1 MRSFRFAAM
10 GSEAH
15 VLLPSDRGDAITP
28 VRELFAD
35 WEARLSRFLPDSE
48 LSRLNTRAG
57 EPVVVGRLLF
67 DAIWTAVAA
76 ARATDGIFDPT
87 LLPQLRRIG
96 YAESFD
102 RMSESVAA
110 VDAAPAAGGDWR
122 NIVLDR
128 RSRTVVLPPGCALD
142 LGGIAKGMVAD
153 AALDS
158 VKARGVGAALV
169 SAGGDLCVFGLPPA
183 ARAWQVLVGDD
194 STGDVVPLVRGAL
207 ATSGSTRRAWLQG
220 GGIARHHLLDP
231 RTGEPAA
238 SGLSEVTVAAS
249 TCEAAEVAATVAFA
263 LGPRLGAEFLSARRL
278 AGRLTHEDGTI
289 STVGPWP
296 RRVSTAA

>member
-35 WEARLSRFLPDSE
+35 WEARLSRFLLDSE
-48 LSRLNTRAG
+48 LSRLNARAG

-67 DAIWTAVAA
+67 EAVWAGVAA

-96 YAESFD
+96 YAEPFD
-102 RMSESVAA
+102 RMPQTVPA
-110 VDAAPAAGGDWR
+110 VDAAPRAGGDWR

-142 LGGIAKGMVAD
+142 LGGIAKGMAAD
-153 AALDS
+153 AALGV
-158 VKARGVGAALV
+158 VKARGVSTALV
-169 SAGGDLCVFGLPPA
+169 SAGGDLGVLGLPPDT
-183 ARAWQVLVGDD
+183 RAWQVLVGED

-207 ATSGSTRRAWLQG
+207 ATSGSARRAWLQG
-220 GGIARHHLLDP
+220 GAPRHHLLDS
-231 RTGEPAA
+231 RTGEPAT
-238 SGLSEVTVAAS
+238 SGLREVTVAAS
-249 TCEAAEVAATVAFA
+249 TCEVAEVAATVAFA

-278 AGRLTHEDGTI
+278 AGRLTHDDGTI

-296 RRVSTAA
+296 RRVPTAA

>member
-1 MRSFRFAAM
+1 MRSYRFAAM

-48 LSRLNTRAG
+48 LSRLNARAG
-57 EPVVVGRLLF
+57 QPVVVGRVLF
-67 DAIWTAVAA
+67 DAIWASVAA
-76 ARATDGIFDPT
+76 ARVTDGIFDPT

-102 RMSESVAA
+102 RTREAVPA
-110 VDAAPAAGGDWR
+110 VDAEPSPGGDWR
-122 NIVLDR
+122 KIVLDR
-128 RSRTVVLPPGCALD
+128 RSRTVELPAGCAVD
-142 LGGIAKGMVAD
+142 LGGIAKGMAAD
-153 AALDS
+153 AALDL
-158 VKARGVGAALV
+158 VRARGVGAALV
-169 SAGGDLCVFGLPPA
+169 SAGGDLCVLGLPPDA
-183 ARAWQVLVGDD
+183 GAWHVLVGDD
-194 STGDVVPLVRGAL
+194 FTGDVVPLVRGAL

-220 GGIARHHLLDP
+220 GVRRHHLLDP

-238 SGLSEVTVAAS
+238 SGLREVTVAAS
-249 TCEAAEVAATVAFA
+249 TAQAAEVAATVAFA
-263 LGPRLGAEFLSARRL
+263 LGPRLGAELLSARRL

-296 RRVSTAA
+296 TRVPTAA